1 MGDGGDD
8 NGRGEGGGG
17 KGGGD
22 GGGGDADG
30 RGTVEGTEEVQVA
43 RAAVET
49 PGRDGVSVGGSGKDV
64 RRSRGSGSEGDGLST
79 VLCAPM
85 ADSQP
90 RRNVPK

>member
-49 PGRDGVSVGGSGKDV
+49 PGR
-64 RRSRGSGSEGDGLST
+64 RGLSGRKREGREAIEGKRLGRRRAFNSP
-79 VLCAPM
+79 LCSDGRLA
-85 ADSQP
+85 A
-90 RRNVPK
+90 RRNLPI